1 MPKYQLSPQQIQE
14 ISSAIKRANQRM
26 SQIGKTYGYN
36 SSVYKQEVGK
46 FEKGAFS
53 QFTRKTAAK
62 ARGRN
67 VAKAAKGEYK
77 PPESHLAFDT
87 KAIMKLVREEGATS
101 RVNTILSEL
110 AGVKITGNFTEA
122 NELGVDLKLDLKE
135 VKGGG
140 VPTLTKLDKRTEKK
154 LESWGEDPGDYSKK
168 ELRSLTERLAEF
180 SENFQTSYNNYIAKF
195 GEESARQDPVVK
207 VMYGEFRGGKR
218 LTYSELGA
226 IKERMDEM
234 IGEAKSQALSFE
246 ADNQE

>member
-1 MPKYQLSPQQIQE
+1 MQP
-14 ISSAIKRANQRM
+14 NQRM
-26 SQIGKTYGYN
+26 SQIGKTYGYE

-67 VAKAAKGEYK
+67 VAKAAEGKYK

-87 KAIMKLVREEGATS
+87 KSIMKLVREEGATS

-122 NELGVDLKLDLKE
+122 NEPGVELKLNIKE
-135 VKGGG
+135 LKGGG
-140 VPTLTKLDKRTEKK
+140 VPTISKLDKRTEKK
-154 LESWGEDPGDYSKK
+154 LERWGEDPGDYSKK
-168 ELRSLTERLAEF
+168 DLRALTEKLAQF
-180 SENFQTSYNNYIAKF
+180 SENFQSSYDDYIAKF
-195 GEESARQDPVVK
+195 GEDSARKDPIIK

-234 IGEAKSQALSFE
+234 VGEAKSQALSFE
-246 ADNQE
+246 ADNQD